1 MTNNSLGQR
10 IMRHV
15 ASLSL
20 IYLLRLTNFCLISS
34 SSTTSSSTTTSVLVA
49 TYICV
54 FSSSSMHVVADAE
67 SGQQQQQQQQHQ
79 QQQPPMSVGKL
90 RSLGEVALSERRY
103 ADAESL
109 YLRAIKIEP
118 DNALNHHKLYAVRKR
133 RGGGT
138 SLSDALVDISR
149 AVDLDPSRY
158 DYRVQKAALLVHLG
172 RCDEAYG
179 EYVHAQLLA
188 GDDDAKRNAAIE
200 GARDSGECAREL
212 SAASEAHRDGR
223 WEDAVRHFDAV
234 LGRTLDAPDLL
245 FLKANAE
252 FRSGDYYGTVSD
264 TGRILKNY
272 PKHIEAYQL
281 RGGAYARL
289 NEMDMAVKHYREGLK
304 LDPEH
309 KGECVFVCSFVW
321 WRRRCGAV
329 RCGGR
334 ADAMCNAPYLSL
346 LLCV

>member
-1 MTNNSLGQR
+1 MTNSLGLR

-34 SSTTSSSTTTSVLVA
+34 SSSTTTVLVA

-54 FSSSSMHVVADAE
+54 FSSSSMHVVVDAE
-67 SGQQQQQQQQHQ
+67 SHQEHQQQRQQQQQQQ
-79 QQQPPMSVGKL
+79 PLSVGKL

-118 DNALNHHKLYAVRKR
+118 DNALNHHKLYTVRKR
-133 RGGGT
+133 KGAT
-138 SLSDALVDISR
+138 SLGDALGDISR
-149 AVDLDPSRY
+149 AVDLDPGRY

-172 RCDEAYG
+172 RCDEASG
-179 EYVHAQLLA
+179 EYVHAQRLA
-188 GDDDAKRNAAIE
+188 NDDEVKRNAAIE

-212 SAASEAHRDGR
+212 NAASEARRDGR
-223 WEDAVRHFDAV
+223 WEDAARRFDAV

-245 FLKANAE
+245 FLKADAE
-252 FRSGDYYGTVSD
+252 YRGGDYYGAVSD
-264 TGRILKNY
+264 AGRILKNY
-272 PKHIEAYQL
+272 PQHLEAYQL

-309 KGECVFVCSFVW
+309 KGEFVFFL
-321 WRRRCGAV
+321 RFAAGRDD
-329 RCGGR
+329 GR
-334 ADAMCNAPYLSL
+334 AMCDPTFM
-346 LLCV
+346 